1 MITLRIVNWPDDT
14 GLDHVSTSWQ
24 ISDKTDFSII
34 MDEVVESTDFLNIF
48 RTNIVIPIGK
58 EYYGRS
64 KRHFSNDSSTDWIGP
79 IKIISNLSGDNI
91 DIKPEVYIE
100 EPSVIL
106 VDDNVN
112 DKVIIRSGSF
122 RCKDDGH
129 KSTSWVLKDGVGN
142 ILYRSMYNSINKKE
156 LILDKNLIGNNNTN
170 VLIAEVCH
178 ISTNDY
184 ESHFGSYRL
193 ELNKFN
199 FEVISNTN
207 FISVN
212 EDYIFKFKT
221 INGISILTRYEVL
234 DDIGTKLQE
243 GTFVNG
249 VERIIVD
256 RSKLK
261 PNTTYRINIYS
272 DALPND
278 VNVTTF
284 YTNTN
289 ESIFKIDKKYKYEN
303 KYYVT
308 TTTINDFKTCMV
320 EQFID
325 NGIALIHGPTNDLN
339 IFHFN
344 KRNESLTVSDL
355 IADFLV
361 TNITD
366 NEIVVKV
373 IDNNTILIDSKDMD
387 GKPTFK
393 IFDYTYGK
401 LIKTVVRAD
410 EVSNGFNTNNIT
422 IDSNN
427 KVYYFA
433 DVNGIVVFRCLDVT
447 TGSIITLSSRSDLTS
462 LGANL
467 VYIGNDR
474 IVSLS
479 GSALKHLVYL
489 YDISDD
495 VWYDVN
501 IVPEGYRDLPLTS
514 FLRKDGKVI
523 SFNTSNGTNDVLL
536 FDPKDNSIKIITNDL
551 DDTIDL
557 NSTVRLRD
565 GEFLRYDSRQISPVI
580 YRYR

>member
-14 GLDHVSTSWQ
+14 GLDHISTSWQ
-24 ISDKTDFSII
+24 ISDKTDFNII
-34 MDEVVESTDFLNIF
+34 MDEVVESTDFLNVF

-58 EYYGRS
+58 EFYGRS
-64 KRHFSNDSSTDWIGP
+64 KRHFSNGSSTEWIGP
-79 IKIISNLSGDNI
+79 IKIISNISGDNI

-100 EPSVIL
+100 EPTVNLI
-106 VDDNVN
+106 DD
-112 DKVIIRSGSF
+112 IITNTLIIKSGSF

-129 KSTSWVLKDGVGN
+129 KATSWILKDGLGN
-142 ILYRSMYNSINKKE
+142 VLYRSMYDVINKKE
-156 LILDKNLIGNNNTN
+156 LIIDKNLIGNNNTN
-170 VLIAEVCH
+170 VYIAEVCH
-178 ISTNDY
+178 VSTNDY

-212 EDYIFKFKT
+212 EDYEFKFRI

-234 DDIGTKLQE
+234 NDIGVKIQE
-243 GTFVNG
+243 GSFVTG
-249 VERIIVD
+249 IDRIIID
-256 RSKLK
+256 REKLK

-272 DALPND
+272 DSLPDD

-289 ESIFKIDKKYKYEN
+289 ESIFKVDKKYKYED
-303 KYYVT
+303 KYYIT
-308 TTTINDFKTCMV
+308 SINIEDFKTCMV

-325 NGIALIHGPTNDLN
+325 DGILLSHGINKELN

-355 IADFLV
+355 ASNFI
-361 TNITD
+361 TNSING
-366 NEIVVKV
+366 NEVVVKV
-373 IDNNTILIDSKDMD
+373 IDNTFILIDSKNVD
-387 GKPTFK
+387 GIPTFT

-401 LIKTVVRAD
+401 LIKTIVRTD
-410 EVSNGFNTNNIT
+410 EVSNSFNTNNIT
-422 IDSNN
+422 VGLNN

-433 DVNGIVVFRCLDVT
+433 NVNDITIFRCLDIN
-447 TGSIITLSSRSDLTS
+447 TGIIIDLNNRPDLTTFE
-462 LGANL
+462 ANL
-467 VYIGNDR
+467 VYVGNDR
-474 IVSLS
+474 IMSLGGS
-479 GSALKHLVYL
+479 GVKHLVYL

-495 VWYDVN
+495 VWYDVS
-501 IVPEGYRDLPLTS
+501 IVPERYRNLPLTS

-523 SFNTSNGTNDVLL
+523 SFNTSNDTNDVLV
-536 FDPKDNSIKIITNDL
+536 FNPKDNSIEIVINDL

-557 NSTVRLRD
+557 NSTIRLRD
-565 GEFLRYDSRQISPVI
+565 GEFLRYDSRQINPTI

>member
-100 EPSVIL
+100 EPSVLL
-106 VDDNVN
+106 VDDSINN
-112 DKVIIRSGSF
+112 KVIIRSGSF

-129 KSTSWVLKDGVGN
+129 KSTSWILKDGVGN
-142 ILYRSMYNSINKKE
+142 ILYRSMYDSINKRE

-184 ESHFGSYRL
+184 ESHFGSYKL

-207 FISVN
+207 FVSAN

-221 INGISILTRYEVL
+221 INGINILTRYEVL

-256 RSKLK
+256 RDKLK
-261 PNTTYRINIYS
+261 SNVTYSINIYS
-272 DALPND
+272 DTLPND

-284 YTNTN
+284 YTSSN
-289 ESIFKIDKKYKYEN
+289 ESIFKIDKKYKYED
-303 KYYVT
+303 KYYPT
-308 TTTINDFKTCMV
+308 SINIDNSKTCMV

-325 NGIALIHGPTNDLN
+325 NGIALIHNTTNDLN
-339 IFHFN
+339 IFDFN
-344 KRNESLTVSDL
+344 KRNESLTITDL
-355 IADFLV
+355 ATSFLA

-366 NEIVVKV
+366 NVMVVKI
-373 IDNNTILIDSKDMD
+373 IDNDLVLIDTKDEN

-393 IFDYTYGK
+393 IFDYNYGK

-410 EVSNGFNTNNIT
+410 EVSNSFNTNNIT
-422 IDSNN
+422 IGLNN
-427 KVYYFA
+427 KAYYFTN
-433 DVNGIVVFRCLDVT
+433 VNDITVFRCLD
-447 TGSIITLSSRSDLTS
+447 IITGTITTLNNRPDLTTFN
-462 LGANL
+462 ANL
-467 VYIGNDR
+467 VYVGNDR
-474 IVSLS
+474 IMSLGGS
-479 GSALKHLVYL
+479 GIKHLVYL

-495 VWYDVN
+495 VWYDVT
-501 IVPEGYRDLPLTS
+501 IVPEGYRNLQLTS
-514 FLRKDGKVI
+514 FLRKDGKVV
-523 SFNTSNGTNDVLL
+523 SFNTGNGTNDVLV
-536 FDPKDNSIKIITNDL
+536 FDPKDNSIKIVINDL
-551 DDTIDL
+551 DNTIDL
-557 NSTVRLRD
+557 NSTIRLRD
-565 GEFLRYDSRQISPVI
+565 GEFLRYDSRQISPTI

>member
-212 EDYIFKFKT
+212 EDYIFKFKI
-221 INGISILTRYEVL
+221 INGVSILTKYVIFN
-234 DDIGTKLQE
+234 DIGTKIQE
-243 GTFVNG
+243 GIFTTG